1 MGNFKEKMQDL
12 TSAAVGPTLDI
23 VADTLV
29 EGVAGAVIPGVGNMI
44 LSYKQ
49 NRMERRVEETL
60 QMLVDRQD
68 ELNAAI
74 NNLSGDMAKQIQ
86 GKYFEMLM
94 DYSIDEPQEE
104 KIKYLV
110 NGYINMA
117 RIQNPQEDVARSF
130 YDTLAQM
137 NMLDIRVFKLYTFS
151 VNDNAYQIM
160 EDYNIDTYQYD
171 MIREKLARLGLIYS
185 MNDMQRDKNIDG
197 ILAYLEDLSKG
208 KKAKLKAKR
217 VSRSDSFWLSSY
229 GDRFIRFIE
238 SAYDGKENTVSDEEQ
253 QAISPEI
260 QKFLHGE

>member
-1 MGNFKEKMQDL
+1 MGNFKEKIQDL
-12 TSAAVGPTLDI
+12 TNAAVGPTLDI

-74 NNLSGDMAKQIQ
+74 NSLSKDMTKQIE

-94 DYSIDEPQEE
+94 DYAIDEPQEE

-110 NGYINMA
+110 NGYINVA
-117 RIQNPQEDVARSF
+117 RIQNPQEDVVRSF
-130 YDTLAQM
+130 YDTLVQM
-137 NMLDIRVFKLYTFS
+137 NMLDIRVLKLYTIHS
-151 VNDNAYQIM
+151 DDNY
-160 EDYNIDTYQYD
+160 YNIMQAYRIDDSHYRMVQD
-171 MIREKLARLGLIYS
+171 KLVRLGLIYS
-185 MNDMQRDKNIDG
+185 KNDEQRDENIDS
-197 ILAYLEDLSKG
+197 ILRYLEDLGKG

-217 VSRSDSFWLSSY
+217 VSRSESFRLSGY
-229 GDRFIRFIE
+229 GNRFIRFIE
-238 SAYDGKENTVSDEEQ
+238 SVYNCKEPDEEQ
-253 QAISPEI
+253 QEFSAEVEA
-260 QKFLHGE
+260 FLPGE

>member
-1 MGNFKEKMQDL
+1 MGNFKEKIQDL

-74 NNLSGDMAKQIQ
+74 NSLSKDMTKQIE

-94 DYSIDEPQEE
+94 DYAIDEPQEE

-110 NGYINMA
+110 NGYINVA
-117 RIQNPQEDVARSF
+117 RIQNPQEDVVRSF

-137 NMLDIRVFKLYTFS
+137 NMLDIRVLKLYTFHS
-151 VNDNAYQIM
+151 DDNY
-160 EDYNIDTYQYD
+160 YNIMQAYWIDDSHYRMVQD
-171 MIREKLARLGLIYS
+171 KLVRLGLIYS
-185 MNDMQRDKNIDG
+185 KNDEQRDENIDS
-197 ILAYLEDLSKG
+197 ILRYLEDLGKG

-217 VSRSDSFWLSSY
+217 VSRSESFRLSGY
-229 GDRFIRFIE
+229 GNRFIRFIE
-238 SAYDGKENTVSDEEQ
+238 SVYNCKEPDEEQ
-253 QAISPEI
+253 QEFSAEVEA
-260 QKFLHGE
+260 FLHGE